1 MGQYLNKPLMEKRM
15 KTNKFFNKLAVSV
28 FALVGLMSM
37 PVLADDNE
45 VLLDQEGDNLV
56 LTILQ
61 AGYGNTLSGD
71 ATQGAYLTLTGSNI
85 ILDLIQDGNSNDMFG
100 SWVLDGSG
108 SSVLDFYYLGDS
120 NIWDMNIGA
129 SGSSAVSYT
138 HLRAHET

>member
-1 MGQYLNKPLMEKRM
+1 M
-15 KTNKFFNKLAVSV
+15 KAINLRKLTFSV

-37 PVLADDNE
+37 PILADDNE
-45 VLLDQEGDNLV
+45 VLLDQEGDNLT

-71 ATQGAYLTLTGSNI
+71 ATQSSDLTLTGSSL

-100 SWVLDGSG
+100 SWVLDGTG
-108 SSVLDFYYLGDS
+108 TSVLDFYYLGDS

-129 SGSSAVSYT
+129 SGTVSYT
-138 HLRAHET
+138 HLTLPTNREV